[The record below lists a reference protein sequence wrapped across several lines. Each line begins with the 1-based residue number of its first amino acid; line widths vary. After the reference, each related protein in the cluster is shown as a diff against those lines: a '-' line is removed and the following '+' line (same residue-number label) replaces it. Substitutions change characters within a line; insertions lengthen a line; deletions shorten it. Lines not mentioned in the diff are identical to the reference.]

1 MTQSETKNVNSLVAT
16 GTADVTVVQTAEGET
31 AAKTAVRVAR
41 VERKTKET
49 DITVEI
55 NLDGTGITAINTG
68 VPFFDHMLDAVSYTH
83 LTLPT
88 TSRG

>member
-1 MTQSETKNVNSLVAT
+1 MTQSETKNANSLVTT

-31 AAKTAVRVAR
+31 TAKIAARVAR

-55 NLDGTGITAINTG
+55 NLDGTGVTAINTG
-68 VPFFDHMLDAVSYTH
+68 VPFFDHMLDAFGRH
-83 LTLPT
+83 GLF
-88 TSRG
+88 